1 MMTMLT
7 CQHDADGRKQT

>member
-7 CQHDADGRKQT
+7 CQHDADGRKHT